1 MWWVSERTSFQFFVL
16 VSLFGIFDVL
26 HARVKQAQEECNW
39 GSTPNGD
46 IPGIPGISI
55 DKPKCIIALAC
66 IGHIIALF
74 QEKNLLK
81 GFEFAIP
88 RVACLVRLAKPVQVA
103 LDSVVAAVLPEAR
116 LLLPPLVGPDFLVV
130 WTVRIDSHPPPIFP
144 CRFTCIS
151 LDLLSSI
158 SVYSLPSA

>member
-1 MWWVSERTSFQFFVL
+1 M
-16 VSLFGIFDVL
+16 GIY
-26 HARVKQAQEECNW
+26 RVY
-39 GSTPNGD
+39 
-46 IPGIPGISI
+46 GISI

-74 QEKNLLK
+74 QGKNLLK

-103 LDSVVAAVLPEAR
+103 LDSVVAAVLPKAR